1 MTDSPSEEDY
11 IKVRFIEMF
20 KVAENGLQ
28 HFTNHVSTNVFVKWQ
43 MLFPFQV
50 VAICM
55 TFLITRHLAVV

>member
-1 MTDSPSEEDY
+1 
-11 IKVRFIEMF
+11 MF

-28 HFTNHVSTNVFVKWQ
+28 RLTIHVSTNVFVKWQ